1 MKSSTLKDLSWVIV
15 QLVLLAALLLMPAY
29 GLLPFLVP
37 LRPLGLLVGFAG
49 LVLSGVATWQ
59 LHAGRS
65 LTPMP
70 SPRAGAALLTSGLY
84 RRVRHPVYSGLLVWA
99 LGMAIAAAS
108 GLHFVLFGLLWA
120 FFHAKAAHEEKLLAQ
135 KFSGYSEYVTRTPRF
150 FPFPFQKLRR

>member
-1 MKSSTLKDLSWVIV
+1 MKSATLKDLSWVIV
-15 QLVLLAALLLMPAY
+15 QLVLLAALLFMPAY

-37 LRPLGLLVGFAG
+37 MRPLGLLVCITG

-59 LHAGRS
+59 LQAGRS

-70 SPRAGAALLTSGLY
+70 SPRTGAALLTSGLY

-99 LGMAIAAAS
+99 FGIAISAAS
-108 GLHFVLFGLLWA
+108 GLHFALFGLLWA

-135 KFSGYSEYVTRTPRF
+135 KFSDYPEYAARTPRF
-150 FPFPFQKLRR
+150 FPSPTQPR

>member
-1 MKSSTLKDLSWVIV
+1 MKSATLKDLSWVVV

-29 GLLPFLVP
+29 GLLSFLAP
-37 LRPLGLLVGFAG
+37 LRPLGLLIGFAG

-59 LHAGRS
+59 LKAGRS

-84 RRVRHPVYSGLLVWA
+84 HRVRHPVYSGLLVWA
-99 LGMAIAAAS
+99 FGMSIAAAS
-108 GLHFVLFGLLWA
+108 SLHFALFGLLWA

-135 KFSGYSEYVTRTPRF
+135 TFSSYIEYAARTPRF
-150 FPFPFQKLRR
+150 LPWMKS

>member
-1 MKSSTLKDLSWVIV
+1 MKSATLKDLSWVTV
-15 QLVLLAALLLMPAY
+15 QLVLLAALLWMPAY
-29 GLLPFLVP
+29 GLLPFLAP

-49 LVLSGVATWQ
+49 LVLSGAATWQ
-59 LHAGRS
+59 LQAGRS

-108 GLHFVLFGLLWA
+108 GLHFVLFGLLWG

-135 KFSGYSEYVTRTPRF
+135 RFSGYPEYAARRARF
-150 FPFPFQKLRR
+150 FPSPFQPR

>member
-1 MKSSTLKDLSWVIV
+1 MQSTTLKDLSWVTV
-15 QLVLLAALLLMPAY
+15 QLGLLAALLLMPAV
-29 GLLPFLVP
+29 GRLPYLVP

-49 LVLSGVATWQ
+49 LALSGAATWQ

-84 RRVRHPVYSGLLVWA
+84 RRVRHPVYSGLLIWA
-99 LGMAIAAAS
+99 FGMAIATAS
-108 GLHFVLFGLLWA
+108 VLHFVLFGVLWV

-135 KFSGYSEYVTRTPRF
+135 KFSGYPEYAARTPRF
-150 FPFPFQKLRR
+150 FPSPFQPR